1 MLKIFNRL
9 SNIRA
14 KKNKVKVS
22 RYRHFNKM
30 KSQLMNNS
38 NQPTLNLM
46 STLQSTLPSPIV
58 LY

>member
-22 RYRHFNKM
+22 GYRHFNKM
-30 KSQLMNNS
+30 KSQLMNDS

-46 STLQSTLPSPIV
+46 STLQSTLPSPIG